1 MQSTT
6 GSVTTAARSM
16 RRGESVSVVLS
27 LLMVAMKRSVSGT
40 FVGALSQS
48 VTMPDDVCSSH
59 RRIQSDQ

>member
-1 MQSTT
+1 
-6 GSVTTAARSM
+6 M